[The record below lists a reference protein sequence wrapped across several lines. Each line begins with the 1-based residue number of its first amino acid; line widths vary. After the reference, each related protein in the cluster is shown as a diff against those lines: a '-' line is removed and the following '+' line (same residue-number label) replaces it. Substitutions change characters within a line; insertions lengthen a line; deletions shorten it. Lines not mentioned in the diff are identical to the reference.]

1 MRMQKL
7 ILGLAG
13 AFAVVVAAAAIFL
26 LVKEPPPGPAASSG
40 TIIQAAGSD
49 IGGPFELTA
58 HTGERMTSAA
68 VIDGPTLVYFGY
80 TFCPDVC
87 PFDTL
92 RMAEAVEMLDGR
104 GIDVTPVFITVDP
117 ERDNLEAMSYYADAM
132 HPKMIGLTGTAA
144 EIKAAADA
152 YKVFYSRVEA
162 PDSAAGYLMNHTAY
176 TYFMLP
182 DGLGALF
189 RKASPE
195 EMANEVERVL
205 RERGKLG

>member
-1 MRMQKL
+1 MQKL

-13 AFAVVVAAAAIFL
+13 ALAAVVAGAAIFL
-26 LVKEPPPGPAASSG
+26 LMKAPAPAPAPS
-40 TIIQAAGSD
+40 AAGSIVQASGAD

-58 HTGERMTSAA
+58 HTGARMTAA
-68 VIDGPTLVYFGY
+68 AAIDGPTLIYFGY

-87 PFDTL
+87 PFDTQ
-92 RMAEAVEMLDGR
+92 RMVEAVDLLDGR
-104 GIDVTPVFITVDP
+104 GIDVTPVFITIDP
-117 ERDNLEAMSYYADAM
+117 ERDTLEAMRYFADAM
-132 HPKMIGLTGTAA
+132 HPKLIGLTGTAA

-152 YKVFYSRVEA
+152 YKVFYARAEA
-162 PDSAAGYLMNHTAY
+162 PDSAADYLMNHTTY

-195 EMANEVERVL
+195 EMADEVERVL
-205 RERGKLG
+205 RERGEAG